1 MIDLVN
7 VSNKPVIIEINGVLA
22 GSVASDAKR
31 NFEVELGEKTVIT
44 LRHDKISYKKG
55 SKAHMHIETTYEL
68 SEIDQRTP
76 LVIKYDQMHID
87 MGIYYHCFFLSQNG
101 KVFEPKEYCIQGV
114 EELKNVFANQGIIEM
129 LSDALF
135 ELVLDMVF
143 HPLITIAS
151 AIVIVLWLGWKWLLI
166 ILGVLYL
173 LSLVGTIFGDWLF
186 HLTARLIDKNHVKE
200 TMEQRIER
208 LSQPEAISEFYND
221 PDGSKHMGK

>member
-87 MGIYYHCFFLSQNG
+87 MGIYYHCFFLSQ
-101 KVFEPKEYCIQGV
+101 KTFPLTIIH
-114 EELKNVFANQGIIEM
+114 IIETNN
-129 LSDALF
+129 SNSINTKDAL
-135 ELVLDMVF
+135 
-143 HPLITIAS
+143 PTP
-151 AIVIVLWLGWKWLLI
+151 K
-166 ILGVLYL
+166 
-173 LSLVGTIFGDWLF
+173 
-186 HLTARLIDKNHVKE
+186 
-200 TMEQRIER
+200 
-208 LSQPEAISEFYND
+208 
-221 PDGSKHMGK
+221 